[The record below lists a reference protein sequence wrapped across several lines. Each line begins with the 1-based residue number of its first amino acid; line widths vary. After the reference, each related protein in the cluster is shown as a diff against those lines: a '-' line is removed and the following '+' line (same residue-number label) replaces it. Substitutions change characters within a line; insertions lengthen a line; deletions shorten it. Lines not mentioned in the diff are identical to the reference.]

1 MIEGIFVDGLIF
13 SIMVLGILMS
23 YRILDFADMT
33 CDGSVATG
41 AAVATMCIVNGMGV
55 TVGLILAFL
64 SGVLAGTVTAAIH
77 NKLKVPGLLAGI
89 LTMTMLYSIN
99 LRILGNKANVPLLR
113 KATIYTAMPE
123 TFSFLPSAWAALIG
137 TLVFV
142 LVIKVCIDIFFRTDL
157 GLAIGALGGN
167 EQVVISQGMS
177 PSLLKLIGIG
187 LSNGLI
193 ALSGGLLAQY
203 QGFADANL
211 GQGMIVQGLAA
222 IMIGEFLFS
231 SNKISLITL
240 RAVFGAIIYKALMFF
255 GRKYGYLIHITPNDF
270 KLLTG
275 ILVIASLLIAQTR
288 TMASS
293 SGARKKALLRSK
305 ANHEAALAAASQV
318 GESVVDVNENTSL
331 QMESNPTV
339 ETTDV
344 AQDGTENEQ
353 ACEQHVSG
361 ASDAVVALKAEEPS
375 EGICVEDKKE
385 PTRACERHVSKGD
398 DAVSNAKAE
407 EK

>member
-55 TVGLILAFL
+55 TVGLIMAFL

-89 LTMTMLYSIN
+89 LTMTMLYSVN

-305 ANHEAALAAASQV
+305 ANHEAALAAASHIV
-318 GESVVDVNENTSL
+318 EPVSDANENQPSK
-331 QMESNPTV
+331 MESNPTV
-339 ETTDV
+339 ETMN
-344 AQDGTENEQ
+344 APQDGTENER

-361 ASDAVVALKAEEPS
+361 ASDAAEAS
-375 EGICVEDKKE
+375 
-385 PTRACERHVSKGD
+385 
-398 DAVSNAKAE
+398 KAE